1 MQIPLRILVVDDSA
15 LVRRLLRQLLESDPD
30 VRVVGEAADGHEALA
45 QVVALRP
52 DLITL
57 DVRMPSM
64 DGVETTRQ
72 IMAYHPTPILV
83 LTATLS
89 SNDVDIT
96 FQMLGAGA
104 LDVMEKPHLSDPIAL
119 ERCRRAL
126 LRKVRLLAHVKVV
139 THLRGRRGLGVGARP
154 EPTPVGANIGR
165 KSAASAD
172 ENARRSDVASA
183 PPAPPSYTSAPA
195 FPVVVIGASTGGPRV
210 LRQLLTALPHD
221 FPAAVLVVQHIAQ
234 GFSAGLVEWL
244 APGVALPVRLA
255 AEGEALRAGQV
266 LVAPDRLDLLVQ
278 PGGLIHLSGLPL
290 LLQRPAIDIV
300 MQSIAA
306 VYGERAIG
314 VLLTGMGRDG
324 AVGMQAIRRAGG
336 YTIAQDEASC
346 TIYGMPRA
354 AVELGAVIAVLP
366 PARIVAAL
374 VERLAL
380 AARAHR

>member
-1 MQIPLRILVVDDSA
+1 
-15 LVRRLLRQLLESDPD
+15 
-30 VRVVGEAADGHEALA
+30 
-45 QVVALRP
+45 
-52 DLITL
+52 
-57 DVRMPSM
+57 MP
-64 DGVETTRQ
+64 
-72 IMAYHPTPILV
+72 AYT
-83 LTATLS
+83 
-89 SNDVDIT
+89 
-96 FQMLGAGA
+96 G
-104 LDVMEKPHLSDPIAL
+104 
-119 ERCRRAL
+119 
-126 LRKVRLLAHVKVV
+126 
-139 THLRGRRGLGVGARP
+139 
-154 EPTPVGANIGR
+154 
-165 KSAASAD
+165 
-172 ENARRSDVASA
+172 
-183 PPAPPSYTSAPA
+183 APA

-210 LRQLLTALPHD
+210 LRQLITALPHD

-354 AVELGAVIAVLP
+354 AVELGAVDAVLP
-366 PARIVAAL
+366 PERIVAAL